1 MAKTIPATLAV
12 LLLAA
17 SGAHADTLLIDG
29 IDVAAQSATMRP
41 RAGLSMTDVE
51 SNYGAPAQRHSPVA
65 GPSPNSRRSRAG
77 TTRRSR
83 STSRTIASSIPS
95 PGGNS
100 RSAGSCRRGLG
111 RGRDARGRAIAVAD
125 DCSFLRP

>member
-41 RAGLSMTDVE
+41 RAGLSMTSVE
-51 SNYGAPAQRHSPVA
+51 STYGAPAQRHPAVGGAAAQHPPITRWDYPAFSVYFENERVIHSVA
-65 GPSPNSRRSRAG
+65 RRQ
-77 TTRRSR
+77 
-83 STSRTIASSIPS
+83 
-95 PGGNS
+95 
-100 RSAGSCRRGLG
+100 
-111 RGRDARGRAIAVAD
+111 
-125 DCSFLRP
+125 